1 MKAYPSYKE
10 SGVEAIG
17 NIPEHWHI
25 SSLKRLIHDNLMYGA
40 NESAELDDKELPRY
54 IRITDFDDNGNLR
67 ENTFRSLPHEIA
79 KDYLLSEGDILFARS
94 GATVGKTFQF
104 KNYNGKACFAGYLI
118 KASPDKSKILSD
130 FLYLFTKSN
139 SYDFWKNSIFIQATI
154 QNIGANKYQY
164 LEVPVPSLAEQKV
177 IADYLNRKTA
187 QIDTLIEKKQR
198 QIDLLQEQRD
208 VMTQNAMRSS
218 EAKSLKL
225 GDVADWIKR
234 PINRQDEELYERIG
248 LYNRGRGIFHKPIA
262 KGVDLGDSDFFEI
275 KDGDFVISGQFAW
288 EGAVALARKEE
299 DGFFA
304 SHRYYSLRG
313 KPDYTETAY
322 LFSFFTTQ
330 LGDNLL
336 NHHSRGAAGRN
347 RPLNINT
354 LLREKIPVPPL
365 SMQKPITELIEKTV
379 VLKKNTQKLV
389 DFLQEY
395 RMALISEAVTGKI
408 DVRTS

>member
-1 MKAYPSYKE
+1 MRDKPQE
-10 SGVEAIG
+10 FDGD
-17 NIPEHWHI
+17 IPW
-25 SSLKRLIHDNLMYGA
+25 
-40 NESAELDDKELPRY
+40 
-54 IRITDFDDNGNLR
+54 IRIEDFNGKYISGSKSDQKVSETTVADMNLKVFPVG
-67 ENTFRSLPHEIA
+67 TVLCSC
-79 KDYLLSEGDILFARS
+79 SCS
-94 GATVGKTFQF
+94 MGATAIVSQPLISNQTFIGIVPAEDLF
-104 KNYNGKACFAGYLI
+104 
-118 KASPDKSKILSD
+118 SD
-130 FLYLFTKSN
+130 FLYYLVQAAKPTLDSLGTGAIQKYLSR
-139 SYDFWKNSIFIQATI
+139 SDFEHFKVAF
-154 QNIGANKYQY
+154 
-164 LEVPVPSLAEQKV
+164 PSLSEQQA
-177 IADYLNRKTA
+177 IADFLDRKTA

-218 EAKSLKL
+218 EVKSLKL

-288 EGAVALARKEE
+288 EGAVALARQEE
-299 DGFFA
+299 DGCFA

-313 KPDYTETAY
+313 KPGYAETAY

-365 SMQKPITELIEKTV
+365 SMQIPITDLIEKTV

-395 RMALISEAVTGKI
+395 RATLISDVVTGKI
-408 DVRTS
+408 DVRTAV